1 MHFSCPRTTTT
12 STIIQ
17 AQDPHHPP
25 CQGQGGKVKACEAA
39 LAQQGPLLSQG
50 KMHMGILPRGRG
62 ESISTCL
69 DRNLADTPHCPYL
82 GPRQQIHC
90 WQAMGA
96 DNVLLRGIAKGV
108 KEPLHHIPAPK
119 SPRPPPP
126 GYHLETM
133 TTIGEYLKS
142 GVIRHLTP
150 KEVVNTNY
158 WVLKGSNA

>member
-1 MHFSCPRTTTT
+1 
-12 STIIQ
+12 
-17 AQDPHHPP
+17 
-25 CQGQGGKVKACEAA
+25 
-39 LAQQGPLLSQG
+39 
-50 KMHMGILPRGRG
+50 MGILPRGRG

-108 KEPLHHIPAPK
+108 KAPLHHIPAPK

-126 GYHLETM
+126 GYHQETM

-150 KEVVNTNY
+150 KEVVNTKY
-158 WVLKGSNA
+158 WVPAFPRPKKDSHKIRLITDLRDLNACHQVPKHKTETWRSILQFCKVTCRTGH